1 MKIKKDMIFIIYSIV
16 TILYVTSSDS
26 SIRQIRLI
34 KSTLIGFWIWFL
46 AIYYIITLVSPGFSR
61 ITNYLNNSLIK
72 SFNREKDRKFIGII
86 FVVLLFLLG
95 ATSVIDGIFGLDL
108 IFDNTFIF

>member
-16 TILYVTSSDS
+16 TILYVTLSDS

-34 KSTLIGFWIWFL
+34 KNTLIGFWIWFL

-72 SFNREKDRKFIGII
+72 SINREKDRKFLVPILVGY
-86 FVVLLFLLG
+86 LFLLG
-95 ATSVIDGIFGLDL
+95 AMSIINGIFGLD
-108 IFDNTFIF
+108 FMSDNTFIF